1 MIRKKGIEVLELII
15 GIGTDLIE
23 LSRIESV
30 LKNKGDLFLKR
41 ILTEKEIER
50 CPLHPKR
57 KVEYI
62 AGRFA
67 GKEAVAKAL
76 STGIGNQ
83 LSWQDIEIINQTSGK
98 PEVKIMN
105 DHWNNRDFITHI
117 SISHSKTMALA
128 KVIIE
133 ER

>member
-1 MIRKKGIEVLELII
+1 MII

-23 LSRIESV
+23 LNRIEAI
-30 LKNKGDLFLKR
+30 LKNKGDSFLNR
-41 ILTEKEIER
+41 ILTDKEIER

-76 STGIGNQ
+76 ATGIGNQ
-83 LSWQDIEIINQTSGK
+83 LSWRDIEITNQSSGK
-98 PEVKIMN
+98 PE
-105 DHWNNRDFITHI
+105 ITILKNQWIHPNHIIHI

>member
-1 MIRKKGIEVLELII
+1 MII

-23 LSRIESV
+23 LNRIEAI
-30 LKNKGDLFLKR
+30 LKNKGDSFLNR

-76 STGIGNQ
+76 ATGIGNK
-83 LSWQDIEIINQTSGK
+83 LSWQDIEITNQTSGK
-98 PEVKIMN
+98 PEVKIFN
-105 DHWNNRDFITHI
+105 HHWSDYKGIIHI